1 MTAAGIGPISCCRS
15 AVTCEVLEAYA
26 ERVLGPTLRPEQIPV
41 MDNLTAQKGDRAKE
55 SIEHRG
61 CQLLYLSPY
70 SSDLKSIQETLV
82 KVERILR
89 RVEVRRG
96 EALVEAMGASALD
109 GADTQCKAQD
119 SLRTL

>member
-1 MTAAGIGPISCCRS
+1 M
-15 AVTCEVLEAYA
+15 
-26 ERVLGPTLRPEQIPV
+26 
-41 MDNLTAQKGDRAKE
+41 
-55 SIEHRG
+55 
-61 CQLLYLSPY
+61 LYLSPY